1 MWKMAQFQ
9 SSKVERMID
18 ASPQSVAED
27 IARRHRVR
35 EQFTLDLPQGHERDL
50 DFAYAVQANLLPLI
64 APGGDVRRAGYKIG
78 VTTPPMQ
85 KMCGIPSPVAGV
97 VFAHRLHRTPATTRA
112 ADHARL
118 GIESEMALRIG
129 KTLPVDASLT
139 ADAVIDH
146 ISDACAAFELIDD
159 CNADYTRLTGM
170 MLIADNGW
178 NAGLVLGPPQ
188 SVRGRRSLA
197 GLRSTLTMNGK
208 NIGTGTS
215 NDVLGD
221 PFNAILWLHRH
232 LVSQGRTLQ
241 EGEWVTTGSLIVT
254 QFAVAG
260 QTYVH
265 EVEGFSP
272 VQVTVT

>member
-1 MWKMAQFQ
+1 MT
-9 SSKVERMID
+9 D

-27 IARRHRVR
+27 LARRHRAR
-35 EQFTLDLPQGHERDL
+35 EQFTLDLPPGRERDVP
-50 DFAYAVQANLLPLI
+50 FAYAVQASLLPLI
-64 APGGDVRRAGYKIG
+64 APDGDVRRAGYKLG

-97 VFAHRLHRTPATTRA
+97 VLAHRLHKTPGTTRA

-118 GIESEMALRIG
+118 GIESEMALRVG
-129 KTLPVDASLT
+129 KTLPMDARLSEG
-139 ADAVIDH
+139 AVIDH

-197 GLRSTLTMNGK
+197 GLVSTLTMNGK
-208 NIGTGTS
+208 HIGTGTS
-215 NDVLGD
+215 SDVLGD
-221 PFNAILWLHRH
+221 PFNAIVWLHRH
-232 LVSQGRTLQ
+232 LVSEGRTLQ
-241 EGEWVTTGSLIVT
+241 EGEWITTGSMIVT

-260 QTYVH
+260 ETYVH
-265 EVEGFSP
+265 EVEGFAP
-272 VQVTVT
+272 VQVTVV